1 MNLKWKLFA
10 NFAEVAGMREIEI
23 ETYKGLTVE
32 NAMESLFERI
42 PKLREEI
49 FDENDRVYKHVKILH
64 NGGEIKQIRYNETIV
79 FEGDELA
86 VIPPMSGG

>member
-49 FDENDRVYKHVKILH
+49 FDENDRVYEHVKILH
-64 NGGEIKQIRYNETIV
+64 NGGEIKQVRYNETIV

>member
-10 NFAEVAGMREIEI
+10 NFAEIAGVREIEM
-23 ETYKGLTVE
+23 ETYKGLTVGNAIE
-32 NAMESLFERI
+32 NLFEHT

-49 FDENDRVYKHVKILH
+49 FDEKGRVYEHVKILH
-64 NGGEIKQIRYNETIV
+64 NGGEIKQEKYNETLV